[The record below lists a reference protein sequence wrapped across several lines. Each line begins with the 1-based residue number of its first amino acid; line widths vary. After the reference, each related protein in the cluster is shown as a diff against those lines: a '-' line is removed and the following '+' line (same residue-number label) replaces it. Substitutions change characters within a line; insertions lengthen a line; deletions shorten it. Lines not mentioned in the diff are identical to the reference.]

1 MRRVLITAGL
11 VSLLSQTLWAQS
23 TLTPTAPADST
34 PGTGWE
40 IGTRI
45 THYTFRD
52 DTKGTKFNGSFL
64 GSLTKIKDDQNYAP
78 VKVFAQY
85 FFSPVWGAGISYEEI
100 DAITW
105 DGGTDGTVEL
115 AGPVVYLTGRLPDYD
130 LVRPYAELGL
140 AYFSASFD
148 HNPAWYDGGRH
159 VMEVDDSLGL
169 SLGVGADVLLSD
181 VWSLN
186 FLLRY
191 TEASVDAT
199 AIIRDGADVDG
210 TFVMDHFTF
219 GLGAKYVF

>member
-1 MRRVLITAGL
+1 MRRVLMAASI
-11 VSLLSQTLWAQS
+11 VSLLSQPLWAQS
-23 TLTPTAPADST
+23 TLNPTAPAEST
-34 PGTGWE
+34 AGTGWE
-40 IGTRI
+40 LGTRI

-52 DTKGTKFNGSFL
+52 DTKGTKFKGSFL
-64 GSLTKIKDDQNYAP
+64 GSLYKIKDDQNYAP

-85 FFSPVWGAGISYEEI
+85 FFTPVWGAGISYEEV

-130 LVRPYAELGL
+130 LVRPFAELGL

-148 HNPAWYDGGRH
+148 HNPAWYEGGRR

-169 SLGVGADVLLSD
+169 SLGIGADVLLTD
-181 VWSLN
+181 AWSLN

-199 AIIRDGADVDG
+199 AKIRDASDVDG
-210 TFVMDHFTF
+210 TFVMDHFTL
-219 GLGAKYVF
+219 GLGAKYAF